1 MDWRFTP
8 EQDRF
13 RAEVKAFLASA
24 LPKSWDGDNN
34 KDRELPEGKSWT
46 KAFVKQLVAKGWF
59 TMAWPKEY
67 GGASRPIIEQVI
79 YKEEMS
85 YHNVSVPTLGGAGVS
100 WVGPALM
107 QAGTAAQKQ
116 DFLPPISRGE
126 VYWCTGYSEP
136 NTGSDLA
143 ALETR
148 AVRDGDDYV
157 VNGSKI
163 WTSSAHLADW
173 CWLAV
178 RTDAKAP
185 KHKGISVLM
194 TDMRAPGIRVE
205 PIHDISGGHHFNQVY
220 FDDVRVPVR
229 NRVAEENK
237 GWYIIAMALDFER
250 SGISG
255 AATNLRRLHDMRDF
269 LGQGVWQRLPQQ
281 RRDMLRYKLAE
292 REIEARVGRNMCY
305 RIGWMQSRGLMPNAE
320 TSITKLFLSE
330 SAQRI
335 SALGMEVL
343 GLWCQLS
350 PGSTSAPLGGIFPRR
365 YLFDRSATIAG
376 GTSEVQRNVIATRG
390 LGLPR

>member
-8 EQDRF
+8 EQERF
-13 RAEVKAFLASA
+13 RAEVRSFLSSA
-24 LPKSWDGDNN
+24 LPHDWDGNN
-34 KDRELPEGKSWT
+34 DADRELPEGKSWT

-67 GGASRPIIEQVI
+67 GGQARSVIEQVI

-107 QAGTAAQKQ
+107 QVGTLEQKRE
-116 DFLPPISRGE
+116 FLPPISRGE
-126 VYWCTGYSEP
+126 AYWCTGYSEP
-136 NTGSDLA
+136 DTGSDLA
-143 ALETR
+143 SLETR

-163 WTSSAHLADW
+163 WTSSAHLSDW

-178 RTDAKAP
+178 RTDPKAP
-185 KHKGISVLM
+185 KHKGISMLM
-194 TDMRAPGIRVE
+194 TNMRSPGIRID
-205 PIHDISGGHHFNQVY
+205 PIHDISGGHHFNQVF
-220 FDDVRVPVR
+220 FDNVRVPVR
-229 NRVAEENK
+229 NRVGEENK
-237 GWYIIAMALDFER
+237 GWYVIAMSLDFER

-255 AATNLRRLHDMRDF
+255 AATNLRRVHDLRDF
-269 LGQGVWQRLPQQ
+269 LGQQGWRHVPEAQKTILKHQ
-281 RRDMLRYKLAE
+281 LAE
-292 REIEARVGRNMCY
+292 KEIEARLGRNLCY
-305 RIGWMQSRGLMPNAE
+305 RIGWMQSHGLMPNAE
-320 TSITKLFLSE
+320 TSITKLFISE

-335 SALGMEVL
+335 SAFGMAVL
-343 GLWCQLS
+343 GLWGQMWE
-350 PGSTSAPLGGIFPRR
+350 GSSRAPLNGTFLRR

-376 GTSEVQRNVIATRG
+376 GTSEVQRNVIASRG